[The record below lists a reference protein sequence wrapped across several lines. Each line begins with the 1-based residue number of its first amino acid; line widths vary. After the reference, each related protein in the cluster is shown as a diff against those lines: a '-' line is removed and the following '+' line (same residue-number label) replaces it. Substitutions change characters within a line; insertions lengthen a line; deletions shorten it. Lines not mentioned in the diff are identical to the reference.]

1 MKTLHLIRHAKS
13 SWDNPG
19 WMDKER
25 PLNASG
31 VRACELMAAEI
42 AAQGRGFRQVF
53 CSPAE
58 RAQATIIHL
67 SEALP
72 QQVIGWQTVESLYTF
87 SAQRLLSWCQTL
99 GDSLTEVTLI
109 GHNPALTDL
118 CNDLGDRFIDNIPT
132 CGYVQLQLNT
142 DRWQSIAAA
151 SAHVKVFLYPKM
163 FQVGD
168 A

>member
-19 WMDKER
+19 WMDRER
-25 PLNASG
+25 PLNARG
-31 VRACELMAAEI
+31 VRACEVMAAEI
-42 AAQGRGFRQVF
+42 AAQGRSFRQVF
-53 CSPAE
+53 CSSAE

-72 QQVIGWQTVESLYTF
+72 GQVIGWQTVEALYTF
-87 SAQRLLSWCQTL
+87 SAPRLLSWCESL

-118 CNDLGDRFIDNIPT
+118 CNRLGDRFIDHIPT
-132 CGYVQLQLNT
+132 CGYVQLQLPT
-142 DRWQSIAAA
+142 DHWQQMA
-151 SAHVKVFLYPKM
+151 SVPGHVRAFLYPKM
-163 FQVGD
+163 FAAYQ
-168 A
+168 